1 MATKTPSSPYKGV
14 AVIRTPRAPVGRTI
28 ELVKP
33 VAELVAMVAAGTMCV
48 GEVIGSCSSNC
59 GDIKVKRAGP
69 TASFPEALYGSCEA
83 RSEAKH
89 QSFFWLQ
96 GVLQPEGRA
105 LFPEELHTPHVP
117 RALAKGLCP

>member
-14 AVIRTPRAPVGRTI
+14 AVIRTPRAPLGRTI
-28 ELVKP
+28 ELAKP

-48 GEVIGSCSSNC
+48 GKVSPNC
-59 GDIKVKRAGP
+59 GDIKIKRAGP

-105 LFPEELHTPHVP
+105 LFAEELHTPHVP
-117 RALAKGLCP
+117 RGFAKGLFFRNVV